1 MGREAVCA
9 KARRLDRT
17 RDISGIQKGLMICG
31 VVVEE
36 VPTRM
41 GRKFRKVCGVLD
53 GQVPES
59 PFCSRVLR
67 I

>member
-1 MGREAVCA
+1 
-9 KARRLDRT
+9 
-17 RDISGIQKGLMICG
+17 MICG

-41 GRKFRKVCGVLD
+41 GRKFRRVGGVLD
-53 GQVPES
+53 DQVPES
-59 PFCSRVLR
+59 PFCSRALR